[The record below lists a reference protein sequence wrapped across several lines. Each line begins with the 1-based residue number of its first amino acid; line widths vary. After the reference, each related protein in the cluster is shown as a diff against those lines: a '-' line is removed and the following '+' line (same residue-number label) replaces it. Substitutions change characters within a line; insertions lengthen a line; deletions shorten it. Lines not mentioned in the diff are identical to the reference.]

1 MSENRFRSRTDAPV
15 TCSGPTNSRAPG
27 SGLGLLRRKLTDS
40 AAVRVGALL
49 ASAVLA
55 WSPASAQ
62 DDTLGAGRTV
72 AENSSV
78 TGRPVNQN
86 TVGAL
91 LGGEELTEREQQYEE
106 YLFKYESRE
115 YEEALEPATRVVDL
129 TEREAGR
136 DTPLLTDPLIN
147 LATLQSMTD
156 QPTEAVANYQ
166 RSIELIEE
174 NYSENDPRLVRPLTA
189 LGEIHNAVGHYE
201 EAIPYLER
209 AQHITRRHDGLYNLE
224 QVKQLE
230 QMAISYHGLE
240 DIRMSV
246 TKQASAYQIYQRQFG
261 ANSPEIL
268 PALYNLAEH
277 LGKIFSTRDSY
288 DRVRLTCLVERKVTW
303 EADEKQICPVPGER
317 DLYRKAVHI
326 VEDTYG
332 PEDIR
337 LVEPLVR
344 LAESYR
350 HKSVVSVGGQYV
362 RQDPRAKTYLY
373 RALEIIDQNDDVD
386 PVLHASALVALGDW
400 YLRFSPV
407 WEKGIQYYDLA
418 WRILTPDGS
427 RTPESDRFFKDPHLV
442 FMPAIRPAVRRQNGQ
457 FASIGQLGSGYVVVS
472 YDVDPE
478 GWAHNVEVLQTE
490 PDDYRRQ
497 QNYVARAVKLARFR
511 PTYKEGQRDWA
522 HNQRLRHDFFYM
534 E

>member
-1 MSENRFRSRTDAPV
+1 MRT
-15 TCSGPTNSRAPG
+15 
-27 SGLGLLRRKLTDS
+27 
-40 AAVRVGALL
+40 AALIAGAI
-49 ASAVLA
+49 LA
-55 WSPASAQ
+55 WCSVSAEEDDAGVAPA
-62 DDTLGAGRTV
+62 V
-72 AENSSV
+72 AEMPAEKTSQ
-78 TGRPVNQN
+78 VNQI
-86 TVGAL
+86 TIAPL
-91 LGGEELTEREQQYEE
+91 LGDEEPTERERQYQE

-115 YEEALEPATRVVDL
+115 YEEALEPATRLVSL
-129 TEREAGR
+129 TEREAGSN
-136 DTPLLTDPLIN
+136 TPLLVDPLIN
-147 LATLQSMTD
+147 LARLQSVTD
-156 QPTEAVANYQ
+156 QPVEAVANYQ

-189 LGEIHNAVGHYE
+189 LGEIHNAVGRYE

-209 AQHITRRHDGLYNLE
+209 AQHISRRHDGLYNLD
-224 QVKQLE
+224 QVEQLE

-246 TKQASAYQIYQRQFG
+246 TKQASAYQIYQREFG
-261 ANSPEIL
+261 ANSPEVL
-268 PALYNLAEH
+268 PAIYNLAEH
-277 LGKIFSTRDSY
+277 LSKIFSTRDSY
-288 DRVRLTCLVERKVTW
+288 DRVRLTCLIERKVTW

-326 VEDTYG
+326 VEDNYG
-332 PEDIR
+332 SDDIR

-362 RQDPRAKTYLY
+362 RQDPRAKAYLN
-373 RALEIIDQNDDVD
+373 RALGIIDQNENVD

-427 RTPESDRFFKDPHLV
+427 RTAESDQFFKDPHLV
-442 FMPAIRPAVRRQNGQ
+442 YMPAIRPAVRRQNGQ
-457 FASIGQLGSGYVVVS
+457 FASIGQLGSGYVLIR

-478 GWAHNVEVLQTE
+478 GWAHNVEVLETE
-490 PDDYRRQ
+490 PDDYRKQ
-497 QNYVARAVKLARFR
+497 QNYVARAVRLARFR

-522 HNQRLRHDFFYM
+522 HDQRLRHDFFYM